1 MVSTTGSL
9 SSVDL
14 MYWWFSSVSASAN
27 ISKMVSSEAMPRAR
41 RKVVA
46 ETLRLRSTL
55 TDNISLALVSNS
67 SQAPLEGISLA

>member
-14 MYWWFSSVSASAN
+14 MYWWFSSVSTSAN